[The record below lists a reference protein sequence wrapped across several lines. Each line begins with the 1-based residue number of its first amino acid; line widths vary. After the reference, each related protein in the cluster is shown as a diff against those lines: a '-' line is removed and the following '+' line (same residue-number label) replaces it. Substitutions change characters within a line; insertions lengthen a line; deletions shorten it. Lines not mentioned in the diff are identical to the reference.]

1 MKQIGATIEIF
12 ASAQRVW
19 QVLTDF
25 AAFPQWNPFILEI
38 SGELN
43 VGGKL
48 DVYLKP
54 LGRPNTRFRPVVL
67 AAKPA
72 QELRWLGRLWGIPK
86 LLDGEHNFLIERLE
100 ANRSRFVQREVFN
113 GILVPL
119 LSGTLA
125 GAERSFI
132 AMNAALKARAEA
144 SR

>member
-1 MKQIGATIEIF
+1 MKQIDAAIEIF
-12 ASAQRVW
+12 ASAERVW

-25 AAFPQWNPFILEI
+25 AAFPQWNPFIREI

-48 DVYLKP
+48 DVYLQST
-54 LGRPNTRFRPVVL
+54 GQRGMRFRPVVVT
-67 AAKPA
+67 AEPA
-72 QELRWLGRLWGIPK
+72 RELRWIGRLWGIPK
-86 LLDGEHNFLIERLE
+86 LFDGEHSFVIERLE
-100 ANRSRFVQREVFN
+100 ANRVRFVQREVFN

-119 LSGTLA
+119 LRSTLA

-132 AMNAALKARAEA
+132 AMNEALKAQAET